1 MVVVV
6 KLRRPSGGGGVLER
20 SIKGEDE
27 GLRDDDDDD
36 ERAISHRGATGHMK
50 MLKKSAPAVPGGK
63 TILPVWFSP
72 LTGR

>member
-27 GLRDDDDDD
+27 GLRDDDD
-36 ERAISHRGATGHMK
+36 ERAILHRGATGHRN